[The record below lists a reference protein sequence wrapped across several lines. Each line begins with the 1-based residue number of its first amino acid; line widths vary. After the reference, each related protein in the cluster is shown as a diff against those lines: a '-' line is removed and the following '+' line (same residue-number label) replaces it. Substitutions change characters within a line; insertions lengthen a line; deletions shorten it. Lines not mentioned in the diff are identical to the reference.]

1 MAKTEIHI
9 VREKDHTKIAVIGN
23 SGDVIK
29 LLGETVSNISKNLN
43 VPVEEI
49 YSDMQNISRAHDF
62 VKNLEQKVKS
72 GEINEIGA
80 MAFAVAYL
88 KNIKKQFEE
97 QANDE

>member
-1 MAKTEIHI
+1 MAKAEIHI

-49 YSDMQNISRAHDF
+49 YSVMQNISRAHDF
-62 VKNLEQKVKS
+62 VENLEQKVKS

-80 MAFAVAYL
+80 IAFAVAYL
-88 KNIKKQFEE
+88 KKQFEE